1 MSTTTAKTIPSAVR
15 LTPTATIEVERLV
28 STTELADAMGV
39 SRQSVINAVMYC
51 TVPEPDFIIGK
62 AWGWKGSRLPNAP
75 TGSVDARLFEKAP
88 RGGELMRDTPRSRQ
102 RARRIRC

>member
-1 MSTTTAKTIPSAVR
+1 MTTINATSARTIPSASVR

-39 SRQSVINAVMYC
+39 SRQSVINGVMYC

-62 AWGWKGSRLPNAP
+62 AWGWKGSRLPKHLRVQL
-75 TGSVDARLFEKAP
+75 TRVSSKK
-88 RGGELMRDTPRSRQ
+88 RQ
-102 RARRIRC
+102 GVAS